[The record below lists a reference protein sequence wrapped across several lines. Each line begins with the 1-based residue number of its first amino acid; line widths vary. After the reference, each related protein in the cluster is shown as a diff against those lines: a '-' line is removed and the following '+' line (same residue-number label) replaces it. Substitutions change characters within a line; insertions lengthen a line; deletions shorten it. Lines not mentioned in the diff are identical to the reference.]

1 MTIRDWLWKRT
12 IRNHLLWVFIC
23 AAAFSLMAWL
33 PNSFSQFAVAALVIL
48 SIAIPYGIL
57 MAGIACPACKFAF
70 IKIGFM
76 RIKLGGEK
84 FRINHCP
91 HCGIG
96 LDSAVDSNC
105 SIKPTR

>member
-1 MTIRDWLWKRT
+1 
-12 IRNHLLWVFIC
+12 
-23 AAAFSLMAWL
+23 MAWL